1 MEYTP
6 SEIEKMIDETKEKMQ
21 GLSPI
26 NPDYIELDYDLDN
39 LHRELQTIEDNMAR
53 LQAED
58 DYYQEDFVD

>member
-6 SEIEKMIDETKEKMQ
+6 SEIEKMIDKTKRKMQ

-26 NPDYIELDYDLDN
+26 DPDYIELDYDLDN
-39 LHRELQTIEDNMAR
+39 LHQELQKIEDNMAR

-58 DYYQEDFVD
+58 DYYQEKFVD

>member
-6 SEIEKMIDETKEKMQ
+6 SEIEKMIDETKSKMQ

-26 NPDYIELDYDLDN
+26 DPDYIELDYDLDN

-53 LQAED
+53 LKAED
-58 DYYQEDFVD
+58 DYYQEKFVD